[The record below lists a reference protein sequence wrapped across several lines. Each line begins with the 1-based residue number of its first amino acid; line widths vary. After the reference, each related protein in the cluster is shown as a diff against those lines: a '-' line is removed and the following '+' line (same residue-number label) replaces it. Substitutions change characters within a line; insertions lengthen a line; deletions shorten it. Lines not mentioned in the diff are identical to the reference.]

1 MDRPTRLIT
10 LQDAAVLADLLSA
23 NRKFLA
29 PWEPVRADEYF
40 TADGQ
45 RGVIRGILQEHRQ
58 GMCLPHVI
66 LNGAGEVAG
75 RITLNSIVRGAFQSC
90 SMGYWVDAGHNG
102 RGLATAAVRSLALT
116 AFEDLG
122 LHRVQAEILPHNAA
136 SKRVLERNG
145 FARYGT
151 APSYLRI
158 AGRWQDHDLYQLLAA
173 ETAQVLP
180 PS

>member
-45 RGVIRGILQEHRQ
+45 REVIRGILQEHSQ

-66 LNGAGEVAG
+66 LNRAGEVAG

-102 RGLATAAVRSLALT
+102 RGLATAAVRSPPHVPPQ
-116 AFEDLG
+116 
-122 LHRVQAEILPHNAA
+122 HRN
-136 SKRVLERNG
+136 KN
-145 FARYGT
+145 T
-151 APSYLRI
+151 APGSKPAVPLPGLAGFLRS
-158 AGRWQDHDLYQLLAA
+158 ASRWR
-173 ETAQVLP
+173 V
-180 PS
+180 

>member
-45 RGVIRGILQEHRQ
+45 REVIRGILREHRQ

-75 RITLNSIVRGAFQSC
+75 RITLHSIVRGAFRSC
-90 SMGYWVDAGHNG
+90 SMGYWVDVGHNG

-136 SKRVLERNG
+136 SKAGPGAQR
-145 FARYGT
+145 
-151 APSYLRI
+151 LRPVRHCAVVSQDRRPV
-158 AGRWQDHDLYQLLAA
+158 AG
-173 ETAQVLP
+173 P
-180 PS
+180 

>member
-1 MDRPTRLIT
+1 M
-10 LQDAAVLADLLSA
+10 LADLLSA

-29 PWEPVRADEYF
+29 PLEPARADEYF

-45 RGVIRGILQEHRQ
+45 RRVIRGILQEHSQ
-58 GMCLPHVI
+58 GKSLPHVI
-66 LNGAGEVAG
+66 LDGAGEVAG

-90 SMGYWVDAGHNG
+90 SMGYWVDAAHNG
-102 RGLATAAVRSLALT
+102 RGLATAAVRSLTLT
-116 AFEDLG
+116 ALEDLG
-122 LHRVQAEILPHNAA
+122 LHRVQAEILPHNVA

-151 APSYLRI
+151 APSYLKI
-158 AGRWQDHDLYQLLAA
+158 AGHWQDHDLYQLLAA
-173 ETAQVLP
+173 EAAQELA